1 MIYKNNIK
9 KAYNVLEKHEI
20 MFPKTERKE
29 RLLNN
34 LAALCCWF
42 LVSFVAV
49 GLCFLGSALD
59 KI

>member
-1 MIYKNNIK
+1 MIYKNITQS
-9 KAYNVLEKHEI
+9 YNVLEKQNLR
-20 MFPKTERKE
+20 FPQTNRKN
-29 RLLNN
+29 RILNN
-34 LAALCCWF
+34 LAVFCCWV

>member
-9 KAYNVLEKHEI
+9 KAYNVIEKRNI
-20 MFPKTERKE
+20 RFPQ

-34 LAALCCWF
+34 LAVFCCWF

>member
-1 MIYKNNIK
+1 MIYKNITK
-9 KAYNVLEKHEI
+9 SYNVLEKQNLR
-20 MFPKTERKE
+20 FPQTERKE
-29 RLLNN
+29 RFLNN
-34 LAALCCWF
+34 LAVFCCWV

>member
-1 MIYKNNIK
+1 MIYKNITQS
-9 KAYNVLEKHEI
+9 YNVLEKQNLR
-20 MFPKTERKE
+20 FPQTERKE
-29 RLLNN
+29 RFLNN
-34 LAALCCWF
+34 LAVFCCWV

>member
-9 KAYNVLEKHEI
+9 KSYNVMEKI
-20 MFPKTERKE
+20 NIKFPQTERKE

-34 LAALCCWF
+34 LAVFCCWF

>member
-9 KAYNVLEKHEI
+9 KAYNVLEKQNLR
-20 MFPKTERKE
+20 FPQTKRKE

-34 LAALCCWF
+34 IAALCCWV

-49 GLCFLGSALD
+49 GLCFLSSALD

>member
-1 MIYKNNIK
+1 MEKRNIR
-9 KAYNVLEKHEI
+9 
-20 MFPKTERKE
+20 FPQTERKE

-34 LAALCCWF
+34 IAALCCWV